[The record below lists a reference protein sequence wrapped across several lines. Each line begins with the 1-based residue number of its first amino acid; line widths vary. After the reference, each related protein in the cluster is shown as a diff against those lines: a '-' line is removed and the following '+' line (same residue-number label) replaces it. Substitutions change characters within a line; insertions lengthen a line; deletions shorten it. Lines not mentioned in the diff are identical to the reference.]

1 MPEIQEPL
9 RYVGR
14 PFAEVQAELET
25 AGLPYQTEITR
36 PTRDYFKTD
45 ERCLYVVRERKLLD
59 GTLAKMSDSG
69 MSVLKAAN
77 VDINAIVTGAGEALI
92 AKMKQD

>member
-1 MPEIQEPL
+1 MPELQEPL
-9 RYVGR
+9 LFVGR

-45 ERCLYVVRERKLLD
+45 ERCLYVVRERELPD
-59 GTLAKMSDSG
+59 GTLA
-69 MSVLKAAN
+69 LALAARLQ
-77 VDINAIVTGAGEALI
+77 ASSPELSF
-92 AKMKQD
+92 

>member
-1 MPEIQEPL
+1 MPELQEPL
-9 RYVGR
+9 RFVGR

-45 ERCLYVVRERKLLD
+45 ARCLYVVRERALPD
-59 GTLAKMSDSG
+59 GTLA
-69 MSVLKAAN
+69 LALAARLQ
-77 VDINAIVTGAGEALI
+77 ASSPELSF
-92 AKMKQD
+92 

>member
-59 GTLAKMSDSG
+59 GTLA
-69 MSVLKAAN
+69 LALAARLQ
-77 VDINAIVTGAGEALI
+77 ASSPELSF
-92 AKMKQD
+92 